1 MRGACDLLVW
11 LLAQWV
17 ALLVAGVM
25 LGVVAGGGPL
35 HLVAA
40 FFGFMLL
47 ARHAAIR
54 LLGPL
59 WARLRFLE
67 EENRRLAEAFD
78 ALPPW
83 VRWLLGVGFSEED
96 VMESLRGMGARP

>member
-1 MRGACDLLVW
+1 MAR

-17 ALLVAGVM
+17 ALLAAGVM
-25 LGVVAGGGPL
+25 LGVVAVGGPL
-35 HLVAA
+35 RLILV

-47 ARHAAIR
+47 ARHAAIG

-67 EENRRLAEAFD
+67 EQNRRLAEAVLL
-78 ALPPW
+78 AEERLPPAQ
-83 VRWLLGVGFSEED
+83 
-96 VMESLRGMGARP
+96 RGQICLAAAEKSREVAT

>member
-1 MRGACDLLVW
+1 MRSAWSLLAR

-17 ALLVAGVM
+17 ALLLAGVT
-25 LGVVAGGGPL
+25 LGVVAMGGSL
-35 HLVAA
+35 NLILV

-47 ARHAAIR
+47 ARHAAIG

-67 EENRRLAEAFD
+67 EENRRLAEAVLLAEERLP
-78 ALPPW
+78 AL
-83 VRWLLGVGFSEED
+83 RRGQ
-96 VMESLRGMGARP
+96 LRLAAAENPREQP